1 MFFFVLGLFYI
12 RNQAIGVTK
21 TTVDIIEICDAYF
34 TAYGVYCTSNWWR
47 LLDLKGGKFK

>member
-1 MFFFVLGLFYI
+1 MASLSFTAACAQQIVRASVRLCFRFLVRFVF

-34 TAYGVYCTSNWWR
+34 TV
-47 LLDLKGGKFK
+47 